1 MTIVPDWLA
10 GKSSSSPLA
19 ANHHPESYLIMV
31 VDDISQN
38 LHLLD
43 QILNTVGYNT
53 TFCTD
58 GQQALDRLA
67 VTQPDLILLDLM
79 MPMMSGID
87 VCKSI
92 RANPDH
98 RDLPIIFITASNERQ
113 HLLEAFE
120 QGANDYVTKPVHA
133 LELLARVKTHLSLR
147 QSQKDLRMAY
157 QQIEQLALLDPL
169 TEVANRRALGHYAET
184 EFKRADRYGAV
195 FAVMMVD
202 LDHFKTVN
210 DTYGHQTGDECLKL
224 IAHTL
229 KANLRDVDHVGRFGG
244 EEFMVILPETN
255 IDQAL
260 VLGER
265 LRHQVV
271 HLCPKIN
278 QRVVNLSIS
287 VGISIY
293 HKADKSVQEILQ
305 RADQALYQ
313 AKSAGRNRVCSL
325 LL

>member
-1 MTIVPDWLA
+1 MTTVSDQPAI
-10 GKSSSSPLA
+10 KSSPLSP
-19 ANHHPESYLIMV
+19 HHQPESYLIMV

-43 QILNTVGYNT
+43 HILNTVGYNI

-58 GQQALDRLA
+58 GEQALERLK
-67 VTQPDLILLDLM
+67 VTEPDLILLDVM
-79 MPMMSGID
+79 MPRMSGIE
-87 VCKSI
+87 VCKTI
-92 RANPDH
+92 RANPDYN
-98 RDLPIIFITASNERQ
+98 DLPIIFITASNERQ

-120 QGANDYVTKPVHA
+120 EGANDYVIKPVHA

-147 QSQKDLRMAY
+147 QSQKDLRIAY
-157 QQIEQLALLDPL
+157 QQLEQLAMLDPL
-169 TEVANRRALGHYAET
+169 TEVANRRALGDYAET
-184 EFKRADRYGAV
+184 EFKRAERYDEN
-195 FAVMMVD
+195 FAVMMID

-244 EEFMVILPETN
+244 EEFMVILPETD

-271 HLCPKIN
+271 HLCPKID
-278 QRVVNLSIS
+278 QHVVNLSIS
-287 VGISIY
+287 IGVSVY
-293 HKADKSVQEILQ
+293 HKADKSVQDVLQ
-305 RADQALYQ
+305 RADEALLHQ
-313 AKSAGRNRVCSL
+313 AKSGGRNRVCFL
-325 LL
+325 LK